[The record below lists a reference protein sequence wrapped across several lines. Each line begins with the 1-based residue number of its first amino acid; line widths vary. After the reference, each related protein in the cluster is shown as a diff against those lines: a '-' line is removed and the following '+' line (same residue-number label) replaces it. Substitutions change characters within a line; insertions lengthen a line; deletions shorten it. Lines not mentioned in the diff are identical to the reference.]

1 MQELKDVL
9 RMVREEVGANP
20 PPIEVKIEMQDVVA
34 ETTGEMIVKDIKDF
48 VQDMYNNDQ
57 SFEHD
62 IIKPSI
68 PAVEPLPVTEDT
80 PKPLSREELK
90 KSISLYRQELSKAQE
105 AIDFAN
111 REKPVGNINA
121 HNAATSKTG
130 KKLSAKQI
138 KSKQVTNMRKVGL
151 LAGLFKVVA

>member
-1 MQELKDVL
+1 
-9 RMVREEVGANP
+9 MVRKEVETNP

-34 ETTGEMIVKDIKDF
+34 ETTGEMIVEDIKDF

-90 KSISLYRQELSKAQE
+90 KSISLYRQELLKAQE

-111 REKPVGNINA
+111 REKPVTNINA

-151 LAGLFKVVA
+151 LAGLFKQAS

>member
-1 MQELKDVL
+1 
-9 RMVREEVGANP
+9 MVKEEVEANP
-20 PPIEVKIEMQDVVA
+20 PPVEVKIDQQDVVA
-34 ETTGEMIVKDIKDF
+34 ETTGETIVKDIRNF

-62 IIKPSI
+62 IIQPSTS
-68 PAVEPLPVTEDT
+68 AVEPLPVTEDT

-90 KSISLYRQELSKAQE
+90 RSISLYRQELLKAQE

-111 REKPVGNINA
+111 REKPVANINA

-151 LAGLFKVVA
+151 LAGLFKQAS